1 MSRLAFAIARSK
13 WAIRIEDGLAL
24 FPRVQA
30 FLGGDNAAFEFVSDN
45 QTPRINAAVVTADWT
60 RALEEFINGDAEI
73 EPGSVG
79 VLNVHD
85 VIMRDD
91 FCGDAG
97 SITKSNQLKWMD
109 ANPNI
114 KGIILDINS
123 PGGQVDGTATLADAI
138 KNATTPITA
147 IVNDGMA
154 CSAGYWIAS
163 AADEIYVTHEHSEV
177 GSIGV
182 YATLR
187 DYTEYFKELGIRIED
202 VYAEQSTEK
211 NKGYKDW
218 KAGDP
223 KAFIARLSSVADTF
237 INVVKENR
245 KGKLNLTAGDPFK
258 GAVYGAAKATEIGLI
273 DGIKSYDE
281 VLNSLLN
288 EKQTLNFI

>member
-1 MSRLAFAIARSK
+1 MSKLAFAIARGN

-24 FPRVQA
+24 YPRVQA
-30 FLGGDNAAFEFVSDN
+30 FLTGDNSAFEFISEGEE
-45 QTPRINAAVVTADWT
+45 PKINASLISATGRRSLDD
-60 RALEEFINGDAEI
+60 FMSGDAQV
-73 EPGSVG
+73 EPESIGI
-79 VLNVHD
+79 LNVHD

-109 ANPNI
+109 SHPNI
-114 KGIILDINS
+114 KGIVLDVNS

-138 KNATTPITA
+138 KNASTPITA

-163 AADEIYVTHEHSEV
+163 AADKVYVTHEHSEV

-187 DYTEYFKELGIRIED
+187 DYSEYFKEKGIRVED

-211 NKGYKDW
+211 NKGFKDW
-218 KAGDP
+218 KAGDST
-223 KAFIARLSSVADTF
+223 AFIDRLTHVADAF

-245 KGKLNLTAGDPFK
+245 KGKLNLSAGDPFK

-281 VLNSLLN
+281 VLESLLN
-288 EKQTLNFI
+288 ETLTLKI